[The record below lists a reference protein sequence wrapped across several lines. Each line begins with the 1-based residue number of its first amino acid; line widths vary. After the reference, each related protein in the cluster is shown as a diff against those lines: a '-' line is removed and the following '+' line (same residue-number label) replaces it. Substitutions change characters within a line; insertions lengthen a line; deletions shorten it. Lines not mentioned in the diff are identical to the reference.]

1 MQPQSANP
9 MDYMSPLWTILI
21 VIVVIMVILYVIAR
35 PLHQYLTDR
44 KTRKLISDVKTD
56 AGTGGTEPPV
66 PAAEKTEDK
75 PKDKPEEK
83 PEGEADDRGEK
94 KDPG

>member
-1 MQPQSANP
+1 MQPESANP

-56 AGTGGTEPPV
+56 AGAAGTDSPV
-66 PAAEKTEDK
+66 PAEDKTEDK
-75 PKDKPEEK
+75 IEDKPEDK
-83 PEGEADDRGEK
+83 PEDKGDK
-94 KDPG
+94 KDSG